1 MRSPFIRVSFASRSR
16 LIDNSFMDAQQR
28 QTLAIASGITA
39 IIGLIGWSQTAGSA
53 AALLQ
58 LLTLLLT
65 AAGVD
70 SLLRTSPDAETSPR
84 SAAWWIMPCLWVLLY
99 QQVTLL
105 ITTGWL
111 WLLVLLV
118 GGGGLWFILTADAAA
133 RVGALRPLQQFTVFG
148 MAHLLFGVLS
158 YGFMSTF
165 PQWEIHLLAWIGS
178 AFLLLT
184 RILHRHNHP
193 LAPIHSAA
201 VALLIGQVGLFLRPW
216 PITIIQTSL
225 MLTLALYL
233 CGAFLWEHLN
243 QQYKPAHMV
252 HYFLITLLG
261 LVIIGFLPF

>member
-1 MRSPFIRVSFASRSR
+1 
-16 LIDNSFMDAQQR
+16 MDAQQR
-28 QTLAIASGITA
+28 QPIAITGGITV
-39 IIGLIGWSQTAGSA
+39 IIGLISWSQTAGSA

-65 AAGVD
+65 AVGVD
-70 SLLRTSPDAETSPR
+70 SLLRTSPETEASPR
-84 SAAWWIMPCLWVLLY
+84 SVTWWIMPCLWVLMY

-105 ITTGWL
+105 IVMRWL

-118 GGGGLWFILTADAAA
+118 GGGGLWLILTADAAA
-133 RVGALRPLQQFTVFG
+133 RAGVLRPVQQLTVFG
-148 MAHLLFGVLS
+148 MAHLLFGGLS

-165 PQWEIHLLAWIGS
+165 PQWGVSFVVWTGS

-184 RILHRHNHP
+184 RMLHRHDHP
-193 LAPIHSAA
+193 TALIHSAA

-216 PITIIQTSL
+216 PITIIQTAL

-233 CGAFLWEHLN
+233 CSAFLWEHLN

-252 HYFLITLLG
+252 HYVLITLLG
-261 LVIIGFLPF
+261 LVVIGFLPF